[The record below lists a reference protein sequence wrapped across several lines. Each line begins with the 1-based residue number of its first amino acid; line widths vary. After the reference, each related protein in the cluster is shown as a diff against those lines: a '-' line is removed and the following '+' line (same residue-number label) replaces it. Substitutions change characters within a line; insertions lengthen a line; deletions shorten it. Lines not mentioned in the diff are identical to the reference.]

1 MITYSQQQQQHT
13 VNNNDNSDKNDNND
27 DDENDNVNSDSL
39 NPRDDLDHLLDK
51 SDLSENRK
59 SKRVAAI
66 NADIIHRLNDENF
79 KQCFD
84 ITNQKGKCRK
94 TVFFRFTYRFRV
106 ICT

>member
-13 VNNNDNSDKNDNND
+13 VNDNDKNDNND
-27 DDENDNVNSDSL
+27 DDKNDNVNSHSL
-39 NPRDDLDHLLDK
+39 NPRDDLGYLLDK

-59 SKRVAAI
+59 SKRVAAN

-84 ITNQKGKCRK
+84 TTNQKGECRK
-94 TVFFRFTYRFRV
+94 IVFFRFTYRVRV